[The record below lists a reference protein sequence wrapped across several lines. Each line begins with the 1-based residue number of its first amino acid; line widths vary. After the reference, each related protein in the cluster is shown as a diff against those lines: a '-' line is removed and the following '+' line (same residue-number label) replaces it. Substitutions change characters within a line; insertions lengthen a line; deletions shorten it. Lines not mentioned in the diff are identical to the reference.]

1 MMDEEIG
8 KWMMDISKYII
19 TAVPMTA
26 LLGMMNDTAMMLMI
40 AGIVAAATLMAG
52 LRLLKLSERTK
63 TQKRKK

>member
-1 MMDEEIG
+1 MMDEGIG

-63 TQKRKK
+63 TKKRKK